1 MTVMKVVFIGSGDI
15 GLPSLHWLLAEPSVE
30 LLAVVTQPDRAA
42 GRGMSV
48 RASRIKEMALSR
60 DVDVFQPPRIRE
72 ADSIARITAWKPDI
86 LVVMAYGQI
95 LPQSLLDI
103 PRLGALNLH
112 ASLLPRHRG
121 AAPVHAAIL
130 SGDRTT
136 GITAMW
142 MDAGLDTGDI
152 LLARAIEIAPEE
164 TAGSLHDR
172 LAQLAPTVLGESISL
187 IREGRAPRGK
197 QDNASATYAPKLDR
211 AYGRIDWSASAQEIA
226 RRVRGLHPWPGC
238 TAELQLS
245 GGRNITVKIHR
256 ANAVDGAAS
265 PGEIH
270 ESFRVGCGGGGLLE
284 ILELQAPGGRPM
296 SAADFLH
303 GHAVVCFTETL
314 SRQQQEQ
321 AQQ

>member
-1 MTVMKVVFIGSGDI
+1 MRVVFLGSGDI
-15 GLPSLHWLLAEPSVE
+15 GLPSLQWLLDAPSIEV
-30 LLAVVTQPDRAA
+30 LAVATQPDRPA

-48 RASRIKEMALSR
+48 RVSRVKELALSR
-60 DVDVFQPPRIRE
+60 CVEVFQPRKIRE
-72 ADSIARITAWKPDI
+72 PEAVSHIAALQPDL

-95 LPQSLLDI
+95 LPQELLDL

-136 GITAMW
+136 GITSMW

-152 LLARAIEIAPEE
+152 LLAREIAIAPDE

-172 LAQLAPTVLGESISL
+172 LAELAPAVLEESLAL
-187 IREGRAPRGK
+187 IRAGCAPRIK
-197 QDNASATYAPKLDR
+197 QDNSSATYAPKLDR
-211 AYGRIDWSASAQEIA
+211 AYGRIDWSASAEEIA

-238 TAELQLS
+238 TADLQLS
-245 GGRNITVKIHR
+245 GGKNITVKIHR
-256 ANAVDGAAS
+256 AAAAEGAAA

-270 ESFRVGCGGGGLLE
+270 DGLRVGCGGGGLLQ

-296 SAADFLH
+296 AAADFLR
-303 GHAVVCFTETL
+303 GHAVERFVVV
-314 SRQQQEQ
+314 SHHQ
-321 AQQ
+321 

>member
-1 MTVMKVVFIGSGDI
+1 VNPMKVVFVGTGDI
-15 GLPSLHWLLAEPSVE
+15 GLPSLQWLLDEPLVE
-30 LLAVVTQPDRAA
+30 VCAVVTQPDRPA

-48 RASRIKEMALSR
+48 RQSRIKELAVSR
-60 DVDVFQPPRIRE
+60 GVEIFQPRKIRE
-72 ADSIARITAWKPDI
+72 PEAVSHIVVLQPDL

-95 LPQSLLDI
+95 LPQQLLDI

-152 LLARAIEIAPEE
+152 LLAREIEIVARD

-172 LAQLAPTVLGESISL
+172 LALLAPAVLAESLSL
-187 IREGRAPRGK
+187 IREGRAPRIK
-197 QDNASATYAPKLDR
+197 QDAAAATYAPKLDR
-211 AYGRIDWSASAQEIA
+211 AFGRIDWSASAEEIA

-238 TAELQLS
+238 TAEMGLA

-256 ANAVDGAAS
+256 AVAVEGAAA
-265 PGEIH
+265 PGELH
-270 ESFRVGCGGGGLLE
+270 GGLRVGCGGGGLLE
-284 ILELQAPGGRPM
+284 VLELQAPGGKAM
-296 SAADFLH
+296 SGAEFLRGH
-303 GHAVVCFTETL
+303 GVVRFTGESL
-314 SRQQQEQ
+314 PHQQQQ